1 MTELTQ
7 ALVTVAFGALAGGVT
22 NTLAVWMLFHPYEPP
37 RIAGIRLRWL
47 QGAVPKNQARLA
59 EAIGRTVGT
68 RLLTAEDLQRIFAE
82 PGFRAAFDERLA
94 AFLGEVLHQERG
106 SLRELVPAPLQG
118 QFESL
123 THSLVDQGVD
133 RLTDVLASDVLDAW
147 LLTRTDALVDA
158 IGDKPVGA
166 LLTPAREAALGSKLE
181 SWIDSTIA
189 KPDFR
194 ATVDTYLE
202 RASERVLEPD
212 RTFEQVL
219 PLGLV
224 GALERAIAGY
234 LPIAIERLSRLLDD
248 PAARSRFESTLRELF
263 ERLLKDLR
271 FHQRVVARLVV
282 TDDTLD
288 RLFETIK
295 DEGSVRVSE
304 MLRDPEVQA
313 AMARGVNEAIV
324 DFLRRPVRA
333 VLGGPESASVV
344 DARNTLAD
352 WLITM
357 AGDPQTRAFV
367 ADRLRSALE
376 SAGGRTWR
384 DVLERMPREEIARW
398 LAEVLRSTAA
408 SQLLR
413 DLGHH
418 LADTLLDR
426 RIGTPSTWLP
436 QGSATSIEREV
447 APVLWNWLQTQV
459 PRVIEQLNVA
469 KRVETKVLEFPTP
482 KLEELVRRVTERELR
497 IIVRL
502 GYLLGA
508 IIGVLLVAVDRLF
521 A

>member
-202 RASERVLEPD
+202 RASERLLEPD

-248 PAARSRFESTLRELF
+248 LLRN
-263 ERLLKDLR
+263 
-271 FHQRVVARLVV
+271 Q
-282 TDDTLD
+282 T
-288 RLFETIK
+288 
-295 DEGSVRVSE
+295 
-304 MLRDPEVQA
+304 
-313 AMARGVNEAIV
+313 
-324 DFLRRPVRA
+324 RPV
-333 VLGGPESASVV
+333 
-344 DARNTLAD
+344 
-352 WLITM
+352 
-357 AGDPQTRAFV
+357 
-367 ADRLRSALE
+367 
-376 SAGGRTWR
+376 
-384 DVLERMPREEIARW
+384 
-398 LAEVLRSTAA
+398 
-408 SQLLR
+408 
-413 DLGHH
+413 
-418 LADTLLDR
+418 
-426 RIGTPSTWLP
+426 
-436 QGSATSIEREV
+436 
-447 APVLWNWLQTQV
+447 
-459 PRVIEQLNVA
+459 
-469 KRVETKVLEFPTP
+469 
-482 KLEELVRRVTERELR
+482 
-497 IIVRL
+497 
-502 GYLLGA
+502 
-508 IIGVLLVAVDRLF
+508 
-521 A
+521 